1 MMSDLNQKWWGL
13 PIRHLGVFLVFLL
26 MFSAGGIR
34 LVPVFSINLI
44 IFAILLPV
52 TLSVINRS
60 GNIRILF
67 WSLTVLAS
75 VFLLNFLINKHTA
88 TEKLYLVY
96 SLNALNAIQII
107 LFYKNYTGYVFADDL
122 YLALKIYLFHAL
134 AAFFLQFIFLELSV
148 VYKNQTMTYKT
159 FAYLFYYTHTN
170 FIFYGIFNRNTGL
183 FWEPGVLQIFMNL
196 TLFIAWFIRK
206 DRIIAI
212 LAAVAVLSTFSTTGL
227 LILAFQV
234 AVMLASS
241 KRRILYGVL
250 FLPVGLFLSWLV
262 ADNVTDKVVGEQ
274 AGSFVYRAFFL
285 EVTTNIL
292 LQNPW
297 FGVGPTDADQL
308 GNIIRITE
316 YENVLGIESDKEY
329 LVREVSESGNS
340 NSWLV
345 ISLAFGLPLAL
356 LFFFSLYRQT
366 IFPDHRLLVFV
377 ILGIS
382 LSTEA
387 IADTSVMLLFIL
399 SAWLPGILTT
409 RGNTHES
416 IHRHALLQPG
426 RIS

>member
-1 MMSDLNQKWWGL
+1 MSTTHKIWGL
-13 PIRHLGVFLVFLL
+13 PIRNLGVFLVFMM

-34 LVPVFSINLI
+34 LVPVFSLNLLI
-44 IFAILLPV
+44 AAILLPV
-52 TLSVINRS
+52 TISVLNRS
-60 GNIRILF
+60 GNLKIIFWFLAGLF
-67 WSLTVLAS
+67 A
-75 VFLLNFLINKHTA
+75 VFLVNFLVNKSTA
-88 TEKLYLVY
+88 TEKLYLIY
-96 SLNALNAIQII
+96 ALNAINAIQLI
-107 LFYKNYTGYVFADDL
+107 LFYKNYTGYVFADDF

-134 AAFFLQFIFLELSV
+134 AAFFLQFIFLELSM

-170 FIFYGIFNRNTGL
+170 FIFYGVFNRNTGL

-206 DRIIAI
+206 DRLIAI
-212 LAAVAVLSTFSTTGL
+212 LAAIAVLSTFSTTGL

-234 AVMLASS
+234 AVILAAS
-241 KRRILYGVL
+241 KRRLLYGIL
-250 FLPVGLFLSWLV
+250 FLPVGVFLLWLV
-262 ADNVTDKVVGEQ
+262 ADNVSDKVVGEQ

-345 ISLAFGLPLAL
+345 ISLAFGLPIAL
-356 LFFFSLYRQT
+356 VFTLLMYRQSVY
-366 IFPDHRLLVFV
+366 PAHRFLVFM
-377 ILGIS
+377 ILAIS

-387 IADTSVMLLFIL
+387 IADTSIMLLFLI
-399 SAWLPGILTT
+399 SAWFPGVLSSKGT
-409 RGNTHES
+409 THES
-416 IHRHALLQPG
+416 FHRNTILQPG
-426 RIS
+426 